1 MKGKK
6 DFLFFNRKA
15 QITISVLLIFFLVF
29 QMFSIVFFSS
39 TESLREFEFRNAMDL
54 ALLSAGADLSKGIQV
69 YCTASVIRLALFG
82 MFTLVWLTVFIAPDQ
97 IGTIISVTKNI
108 RKLSNAIGKLQE
120 EIPLIYT
127 IKAEVDA
134 YKTFNNNYMYTDAQV
149 VIFLPNSLFN
159 GIISGNLNSK
169 DFYENL
175 KDVDSLKEGFFGL
188 GSRKYTLLSQLKN
201 KLIKSSDESSSY
213 LDTHDVFINS
223 CKVEKRENSE
233 IDLSVAKKL
242 NEFLSCWDNLDN
254 KLNKEAQGEVE
265 KEAKDTLRVVM
276 GGITE
281 LKGKIKTFED
291 HPAITN
297 PNTYFSSD
305 EIVSCLE
312 QAIGIIKNRQSNTD
326 KDKENITSLGNLK
339 TEFMSEEPRFKAD
352 ILSLKGALGEILS
365 KIELIQ
371 IAQEANKQYEEN
383 GRKADVAWLQ
393 TLLNGVTANISTLKR
408 DINSIKQIIEGT
420 KKILEKYG
428 IPTDSLDTYEK
439 NLDDFKEKID
449 KLGNSI
455 KSFESTMEITGN
467 GFVKSVSESV
477 QKLVECGKN
486 ANEAFDSI
494 KGLRVMIDIATLN
507 GVDLALH
514 LDKISE
520 FQEVINKISDGNFSF
535 ISYYSPE
542 LSMPDWLISKIVNLP
557 INHDELINEISVHVE
572 TTINGLLSGSAV
584 EVLNGILSGPI
595 EEITN
600 IKNNISEQILRQIAF
615 SAAGALVKGAL
626 SFGIGALLGV
636 IQGVVIGLVQGFI
649 TKFVLN
655 FVVDNIVKGLIS
667 PLVNEIS
674 DIIKGLV
681 NKFIPNEY
689 GEDLFGVFK
698 NLDILIPRLIG
709 QFYPRD
715 YINFD
720 RYYLQRLIRT
730 GAEAV

>member
-15 QITISVLLIFFLVF
+15 QITISVLLIFFLIF

-39 TESLREFEFRNAMDL
+39 TESLREYEFRNAMDL
-54 ALLSAGADLSKGIQV
+54 ALLSAGADLSKGIQL

-97 IGTIISVTKNI
+97 IETIINVTENI

-134 YKTFNNNYMYTDAQV
+134 YRTFNNNYMYTDAQV

-159 GIISGNLNSK
+159 GKISGNLNSK

-188 GSRKYTLLSQLKN
+188 GSRKYTLLLQLKN

-242 NEFLSCWDNLDN
+242 NEFLSCWDDLDN
-254 KLNKEAQGEVE
+254 KLNEEAQGKIQ
-265 KEAKDTLRVVM
+265 KEAEDALRAVKDGVA
-276 GGITE
+276 E
-281 LKGKIKTFED
+281 LKLEIRTFEGQ
-291 HPAITN
+291 PAITY
-297 PNTYFSSD
+297 PEKYFPSG
-305 EIVSCLE
+305 EIVGLFES
-312 QAIGIIKNRQSNTD
+312 AIEIIQNRQSQSD
-326 KDKENITSLGNLK
+326 DITSLGNLK
-339 TEFMSEEPRFKAD
+339 TEFMSEELRFKGD

-371 IAQEANKQYEEN
+371 ISQEPNNQYE
-383 GRKADVAWLQ
+383 GKAKEADLTWLQ
-393 TLLNGVTANISTLKR
+393 TLLNNVTANISTLKR

-420 KKILEKYG
+420 KEILGEYG
-428 IPTDSLDTYEK
+428 ISTGSLDTYKK
-439 NLDDFKEKID
+439 NLDDFEKEID
-449 KLGNSI
+449 KLDGSI

-467 GFVKSVSESV
+467 GFVKSVTASV
-477 QKLVECGKN
+477 KKLVECGKN
-486 ANEAFDSI
+486 ANEAFESI

-507 GVDLALH
+507 GVDL
-514 LDKISE
+514 IS
-520 FQEVINKISDGNFSF
+520 NPGKISDFKEVITKISGGDFSF

-542 LSMPDWLISKIVNLP
+542 LSMPDKLISNIANLP
-557 INHDELINEISVHVE
+557 VNSDELINKISVKVNAA
-572 TTINGLLSGSAV
+572 IDGFLSESAV
-584 EVLNGILSGPI
+584 NVLNGILSGPI
-595 EEITN
+595 EGITK
-600 IKNNISEQILRQIAF
+600 IESKISEQILMQIAF

-626 SFGIGALLGV
+626 SFGIGALLGI

-649 TKFVLN
+649 TKIVVN
-655 FVVDNIVKGLIS
+655 FVVDNIGKGLIS

-681 NKFIPNEY
+681 NKFIRKEDM
-689 GEDLFGVFK
+689 EDLFRVFK

-720 RYYLQRLIRT
+720 RYYLQKLIRL